1 MNTKKRN
8 VAVFA
13 VSAALLA
20 GGAFAAGPTI
30 KEGSVTFAQDAA
42 SKRVTIGYELEGAPA
57 IVTVDIL
64 TNGVSIGS
72 EHLTHMAGDVNRRVE
87 AGTHAVSWQ
96 PCKAWRG
103 NVVRDGSVTAKVS
116 AWALNEPPPYMVV
129 DLAVKGGNA
138 VRYFARAEE
147 LPYGGVTNDAYK
159 TDLLVL
165 RKCPAEN
172 VTWRMGAPA
181 NEVGIM
187 MPRETPRLVTLTN
200 DFYIGVYPVTQKQ
213 YFNLKGY
220 WPSRYTARRDMRPVE
235 QVSYETIRG
244 KVADG
249 YDWPANGHAVPSETF
264 LGKLRTHTDGIRFD
278 LPLEAQWEFAC
289 RAGCGAALYDGT
301 ELESRTA
308 TVSERLNRLG
318 RYKSSGGYQTTGN
331 AYPPETDPDVG
342 GTSIV
347 GSYAPNAFGLYDM
360 LGNVWETT
368 LDWYQEVLDGTVD
381 PNVGPLQ
388 DTSKPWR
395 VFRGGSIVEVPV
407 WCRSASRSPKKLEDA
422 LFHCGF
428 RVALTVTPDAIP

>member
-1 MNTKKRN
+1 MNTKKRMLT
-8 VAVFA
+8 AFA

-64 TNGVSIGS
+64 TNGVSIGA

-87 AGTHAVSWQ
+87 AGAHAVSWQ

-138 VRYFARAEE
+138 VRYFACAEE

-181 NEVGIM
+181 NEVGII

-213 YFNLKGY
+213 YFNLKGA
-220 WPSRYTARRDMRPVE
+220 WPSYYTACREMRPL
-235 QVSYETIRG
+235 QNMSYERIRG
-244 KVADG
+244 KAADG
-249 YDWPANGHAVPSETF
+249 YDWPIDGHAVSGGTF
-264 LGKLRTHTDGIRFD
+264 LAALRTHTGGILFD

-301 ELESRTA
+301 ALLDSQDPTN
-308 TVSERLNRLG
+308 LNRLG
-318 RYKSSGGYQTTGN
+318 RDKYSGGYQVASDS

-360 LGNVWETT
+360 LGNVWEAT

-381 PNVGPLQ
+381 PNVGPANG
-388 DTSKPWR
+388 TWR
-395 VFRGGSIVEVPV
+395 VFRGGSIKEAPN
-407 WCRSASRSPKKLEDA
+407 WCRSATRGPKVPADE
-422 LFHCGF
+422 LFHFGF